1 MGAGLAPH
9 TVFFACLKHQP
20 NHLAA
25 ELRPATCSPV
35 NDMNAKS
42 ASRCS
47 LTCSLDAATVPLPHV
62 WEHTVGSGHATLALR
77 ADWQRQLTRCRREL
91 GFRHVRFHGLL
102 SDDMGTLVRES
113 DALVYSFFNADQIF
127 DFLLSID
134 MRPFVELSFMPTA
147 LSSKDNSVFHYRGN
161 ITPPASYEA
170 WETLIRKVTQHW
182 VERYGAS
189 EVRRWF
195 FEIWNEPNLPA
206 FWTGSQADYFR
217 LYQHAVRAIKGV
229 DSALRVGG
237 PATADNAWI
246 DAFMDFCDKSA
257 TPVDFVSTHHYPTDA
272 FGKPGD
278 DTVSQLAASRRSVL
292 RDEAAKA
299 RTEGRG
305 KPLYYTEWSTS
316 SNPFDE
322 LHDQPYAAAFI
333 IKTVMEARSLVQG
346 YSYWT
351 FSDIFEENYF
361 ASMPF
366 HGGFGLLTVDGIPK
380 PAYRAYHL
388 LHRLGDQILPVK
400 GEHAT
405 VDVWVTRKEKCVTIL
420 VTNGALPRHAISTE
434 QVAMHM
440 HGVKQI
446 ASAFVERI
454 DDDHANARRAWLE
467 MGQPERLLP
476 HQVVALEGVSTLVR
490 EPIAFRIH
498 NDTALFEVDVPPQGT
513 ALVTIELL

>member
-1 MGAGLAPH
+1 M
-9 TVFFACLKHQP
+9 T
-20 NHLAA
+20 
-25 ELRPATCSPV
+25 
-35 NDMNAKS
+35 AKS
-42 ASRCS
+42 PQSPPDC
-47 LTCSLDAATVPLPHV
+47 LFTCGLDARAEPLLHV
-62 WEHTVGSGHATLALR
+62 WEHTVGSCHATLALR

-102 SDDMGTLVRES
+102 SDDMGTLVRED

-147 LSSKDNSVFHYRGN
+147 LASKDDVVFHYRGN
-161 ITPPASYEA
+161 ITPPKDYEA
-170 WETLIRKVTQHW
+170 WSALIRRLTHHW
-182 VERYGAS
+182 VERYGPS

-195 FEIWNEPNLPA
+195 FEVWNEPNLPA

-217 LYQHAVRAIKGV
+217 LYQHTARAIKDV
-229 DSALRVGG
+229 DGAPSVGG

-246 DAFMDFCDKSA
+246 DDFMKFCDENA
-257 TPVDFVSTHHYPTDA
+257 APVDFISTHHYPTDA

-278 DTVSQLAASRRSVL
+278 DTVSQLARSRRSVL
-292 RDEAAKA
+292 RDEATKA
-299 RTEGRG
+299 RAEARG

-316 SNPFDE
+316 SNPFDD

-333 IKTVMEARSLVQG
+333 IKTVMEVRSLVEG

-361 ASMPF
+361 ASLPF
-366 HGGFGLLTVDGIPK
+366 HGGFGLLTIDGVPK
-380 PAYRAYHL
+380 PAYRAYEL
-388 LHRLGDQILPVK
+388 LHRLGDHILPVE

-420 VTNGALPRHAISTE
+420 ITNGALPRHPIRTE
-434 QVAMHM
+434 QVVVHV

-446 ASAFVERI
+446 ESAFLERI
-454 DDDHANARRAWLE
+454 DDAHANARRAWLE

-476 HQVVALEGVSTLVR
+476 RQVVALEGASTLV
-490 EPIAFRIH
+490 PVPVTFQIH
-498 NDTALFEVDVPPQGT
+498 DDTAIFEIDVPPQGS
-513 ALVTIELL
+513 ALVTVQLS